1 MFFRTNSNNIINNTN
16 TTNDNNIKNDKPLPV
31 NLEQGREILQYNTD
45 MDNIVS
51 PHLKMIEQG
60 SILEGMENRY
70 NTLSSRDKE
79 ALKGLD
85 DMEKRFQNTLSEY
98 TKTYQLFSEDILHKN
113 QSKKKIVDYLGKVIS
128 TEDGNNYYVNNYGYT
143 HMYSGNAWEK
153 NDKSCP
159 SVAVSYT
166 GHLNKFN
173 RGIPM
178 NMGQPCSIA
187 GKNIVN
193 SDTKEEAW
201 VDIEGV
207 KHPYSS
213 NIKSSTCSKKS
224 TINLSKQQYDNIP
237 TGNTMRETD
246 QCVTLDVNPM
256 LWAKLESLNTQM
268 KSIGMMIAAELEN
281 LHLEDNDANNMLVE
295 KQQQLIK
302 YIAEISDDKQQLTRY
317 DDVLLQLSGEEQD
330 ATIRMKS
337 NYYIYWFW
345 TILMIFIVWFT
356 IKITTSTDTGTIL
369 EEQSVMFYT
378 IIAILAVY
386 IRLYLFRKIYMSV

>member
-1 MFFRTNSNNIINNTN
+1 MFFKTNSNNITNNNN
-16 TTNDNNIKNDKPLPV
+16 TTNDNYIKNDKPLLD
-31 NLEQGREILQYNTD
+31 NLEQGREVLQYNTD

-51 PHLKMIEQG
+51 PHLKMMEQG
-60 SILEGMENRY
+60 SIIEGMENKY
-70 NTLSSRDKE
+70 NTLSTRDKE

-85 DMEKRFQNTLSEY
+85 DMEKRFQNTLAEY

-113 QSKKKIVDYLGKVIS
+113 QSKKKTVDYLGKVIS
-128 TEDGNNYYVNNYGYT
+128 TEDGTNYYVNNYGYT

-159 SVAVSYT
+159 SVAVPYI
-166 GHLNKFN
+166 GHLNTFN

-178 NMGQPCSIA
+178 NMGQPCNIA

-193 SDTKEEAW
+193 TDTKEEAW
-201 VDIEGV
+201 VDIEGI

-213 NIKSSTCSKKS
+213 NIKSSTCSKKT

-237 TGNTMRETD
+237 TGSTMRETD

-256 LWAKLESLNTQM
+256 LWAKLQSLNTQM
-268 KSIGMMIAAELEN
+268 KSIGMMIANELEKI
-281 LHLEDNDANNMLVE
+281 HLEDKDVNHMLAE

-302 YIAEISDDKQQLTRY
+302 YIADISDDKQQLTRF

-337 NYYIYWFW
+337 NYYTYWFW
-345 TILMIFIVWFT
+345 TILMIFILWFT
-356 IKITTSTDTGTIL
+356 IKTITSSNTDTIMA
-369 EEQSVMFYT
+369 EQSVMFYT
-378 IIAILAVY
+378 ILGILAVY
-386 IRLYLFRKIYMSV
+386 ITLYLFRKLYMSV

>member
-1 MFFRTNSNNIINNTN
+1 MFFKTNSNNIINNTN
-16 TTNDNNIKNDKPLPV
+16 NTTNDKPGIV
-31 NLEQGREILQYNTD
+31 NLEQGREILQYSTD

-60 SILEGMENRY
+60 TIIEGMESKY
-70 NTLSSRDKE
+70 NTLSRRDKD

-85 DMEKRFQNTLSEY
+85 DMERQFQNTLSEY
-98 TKTYQLFSEDILHKN
+98 TKTYQLFSEDILHKT
-113 QSKKKIVDYLGKVIS
+113 QSKKNVVNYLGKVIS
-128 TEDGNNYYVNNYGYT
+128 AKDGNNYYVNNYGYT

-153 NDKSCP
+153 NDESCP

-166 GHLNKFN
+166 GHLNNFN

-193 SDTKEEAW
+193 TDTKEEAW
-201 VDIEGV
+201 VDIEGI

-237 TGNTMRETD
+237 TGSTMRETD

-256 LWAKLESLNTQM
+256 LWAKLQSLNTQM
-268 KSIGMMIAAELEN
+268 KSIGLMIAKELEK
-281 LHLEDNDANNMLVE
+281 LHLEDSDANNMLVK
-295 KQQQLIK
+295 KQQELIK
-302 YIAEISDDKQQLTRY
+302 YIADISDDKQQLNRY
-317 DDVLLQLSGEEQD
+317 DDLLLQLSGEEQD

-337 NYYIYWFW
+337 NYYTYWFW
-345 TILMIFIVWFT
+345 TILMIFIVWIT
-356 IKITTSTDTGTIL
+356 IKIIIGGGTAAL
-369 EEQSVMFYT
+369 VEEQYVMLYT
-378 IIAILAVY
+378 IIAILVVY
-386 IRLYLFRKIYMSV
+386 ITMYLFRKIYMAI